1 MKRINILYWIFTGLF
16 AAFMIFTAIPNI
28 LSDGNSVELIHKTL
42 GYPLY
47 FIPFIGIA
55 KVIGSITLV
64 VPINYRLKEW
74 AYAGLFFDLIAATYS
89 LISIGT
95 PFSDWVFMLPS
106 LLVGAASYYFHL
118 QRTAKS

>member
-16 AAFMIFTAIPNI
+16 SAFMLFTAIPNI
-28 LSDGNSVELIHKTL
+28 LSDANSIELIHKTL
-42 GYPLY
+42 GYPEY
-47 FIPFIGIA
+47 FIPFIGLA
-55 KVIGSITLV
+55 KIIGSITLLI
-64 VPINYRLKEW
+64 PFFNRLKEW
-74 AYAGLFFDLIAATYS
+74 AYAGLFFDLFGAVYS